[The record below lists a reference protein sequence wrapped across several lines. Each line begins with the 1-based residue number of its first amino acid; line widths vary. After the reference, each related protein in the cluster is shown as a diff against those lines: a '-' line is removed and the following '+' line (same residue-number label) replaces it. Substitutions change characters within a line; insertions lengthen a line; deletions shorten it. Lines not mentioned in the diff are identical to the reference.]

1 MSSTLYLGLEGVVF
15 ARRRAAR
22 LSRCQLEHPNALPLP
37 LLHRL
42 SRIADEYLDLTIVIN
57 SWLVPDYGYRGVL
70 NLLPAPIASKTV
82 GATMQGNR
90 AHRRLSTLPRLEIL
104 RADIGRRN
112 PSHLLIVDSCSSA
125 VPYEYLPQTVLV
137 NDTSEL
143 AATQYAEIILD
154 ILDCATRVQ
163 STENLVL

>member
-1 MSSTLYLGLEGVVF
+1 MSSILYLGLEGVIF

-22 LSRCQLEHPNALPLP
+22 LSRCPLENPSALALP

-70 NLLPAPIASKTV
+70 NLLPAPVASKTV
-82 GATMQGNR
+82 GATMHGNR
-90 AHRRLSTLPRLEIL
+90 AHRRLPTLPRVDIL
-104 RADIGRRN
+104 RADIRRRN

-125 VPYEYLPQTVLV
+125 IPYEYLSQAVLV

-163 STENLVL
+163 STESIAL